1 MNKKIN
7 CLVIEDQVPAQRILT
22 RYIADVPHLKLVAT
36 FGDCLSAM
44 STLEENEIDLLFLD
58 INLPKLS
65 GLNFLKSLR
74 NPPKTILTT
83 AYPQYALDG
92 FELDVLDYLLK
103 PFSFDRFFKAINKL
117 QLSNEKSSTTTPKE
131 VEYLEQ
137 FVFVKSDKVLHRVD
151 FQSIIYVQAD
161 GDFVRVVTTETKHF
175 LSNTLKYWSSILP
188 ERHFLQVHRSY
199 LVNIS
204 KIEYIR
210 GNEIITKAGKVPVG
224 RSFKNKLLETI
235 EKIGS

>member
-22 RYIADVPHLKLVAT
+22 RYIADVPHLNLVAT

-44 STLEENEIDLLFLD
+44 STLEQSKIDLLFLD

-117 QLSNEKSSTTTPKE
+117 QLTNEKSSPTNTNCSRYSTS
-131 VEYLEQ
+131 LG
-137 FVFVKSDKVLHRVD
+137 FV
-151 FQSIIYVQAD
+151 
-161 GDFVRVVTTETKHF
+161 G
-175 LSNTLKYWSSILP
+175 
-188 ERHFLQVHRSY
+188 
-199 LVNIS
+199 
-204 KIEYIR
+204 
-210 GNEIITKAGKVPVG
+210 
-224 RSFKNKLLETI
+224 
-235 EKIGS
+235 